1 MSCSDTE
8 KTSNV
13 VEIRPSE
20 ADEIIRNLSA
30 LREQIITAWRER
42 GVLLSREEQADLH
55 AEIKQTCE
63 FLTDLTRHP

>member
-1 MSCSDTE
+1 MSGSDPE

-13 VEIRPSE
+13 VDIRPSE
-20 ADEIIRNLSA
+20 ADEIRRNLSA
-30 LREQIITAWRER
+30 LCEQIITAWRER

-63 FLTDLTRHP
+63 FLTDLTRQP